1 MLDERLETIFYY
13 MQTKRFAI
21 YKMTK
26 FVPPID
32 GIQLEEMQ
40 IMYGI
45 YFNSFISLIE
55 YIKNEFKQ
63 QEIIDICYQLYG
75 SSNNYMY
82 IRELRNSI
90 IHRGLNVANAG
101 ARLAKFNIV
110 VPCAPIKVVNQSRQ
124 RTYTKFVDNLFQL
137 VVLCEQINS
146 YIYQI
151 CSKLNLL
158 EYKPM
163 TKELHDKRIDEDPF
177 MPQYAK
183 EMSKNC
189 ELDYN
194 EINNNLK
201 RIHEERIK
209 KYFNTYDLFPTL
221 NEV

>member
-32 GIQLEEMQ
+32 SIQSEEMQ

-45 YFNSFISLIE
+45 YFNSLISLIE

-63 QEIIDICYQLYG
+63 QDIINICYQLYG
-75 SSNNYMY
+75 SQNNYMY

-90 IHRGLNVANAG
+90 IHRGLNVANAVTK
-101 ARLAKFNIV
+101 LVKFNIV
-110 VPCAPIKVVNQSRQ
+110 VPFAPIEVINQSGQ
-124 RTYTKFVDNLFQL
+124 RIYTKFVDNLFQL

-163 TKELHDKRIDEDPF
+163 TKELREKRIKEDPF
-177 MPQYAK
+177 IPQYAK

-194 EINNNLK
+194 EINSNLK

-209 KYFNTYDLFPTL
+209 KYFNTNDLFP
-221 NEV
+221 N

>member
-32 GIQLEEMQ
+32 SIQSEEMQ

-45 YFNSFISLIE
+45 YFNSLISLIE

-63 QEIIDICYQLYG
+63 QDIINICYQLSG
-75 SSNNYMY
+75 SQNNYMY
-82 IRELRNSI
+82 RRELRNSI
-90 IHRGLNVANAG
+90 IDRGLNVANAVTK
-101 ARLAKFNIV
+101 LVKFNIV
-110 VPCAPIKVVNQSRQ
+110 VPFAPIEVINQSGQ
-124 RTYTKFVDNLFQL
+124 RIYTKFVDNLFQL
-137 VVLCEQINS
+137 VALCEQINS

-158 EYKPM
+158 KYKPM
-163 TKELHDKRIDEDPF
+163 TKELREKRIKEDPF
-177 MPQYAK
+177 IPQYAK

-194 EINNNLK
+194 EINSNLK

-209 KYFNTYDLFPTL
+209 KYFNTNDLFP
-221 NEV
+221 N

>member
-32 GIQLEEMQ
+32 SIQSEEMQ

-45 YFNSFISLIE
+45 YFNSLISLIE

-63 QEIIDICYQLYG
+63 QDIINICYQLYG
-75 SSNNYMY
+75 SQNNYMY

-101 ARLAKFNIV
+101 TKLVKFNIV
-110 VPCAPIKVVNQSRQ
+110 VPFAPIEVINQSGQ
-124 RTYTKFVDNLFQL
+124 RIYTKFVDNLFQL
-137 VVLCEQINS
+137 VALCEQINS

-163 TKELHDKRIDEDPF
+163 TKELREKRIEEDPF
-177 MPQYAK
+177 IPQYAK
-183 EMSKNC
+183 KMSKNC

-194 EINNNLK
+194 EINSNLK

-209 KYFNTYDLFPTL
+209 KYFNTNDLFP
-221 NEV
+221 N